1 MRSQLLHSL
10 HSLLLFALVAC
21 GAEEA
26 AAPSTEREGE
36 GTRVAIEVG
45 ADGYTPSSV
54 DAQVGQPLTLVFKR
68 ITEAGCGHEL
78 VIPSE
83 DIRRELPL
91 NEEVAVTLTPSEA
104 GELRFTCGM
113 DMFDGAVVVQ

>member
-1 MRSQLLHSL
+1 MRSLILTL
-10 HSLLLFALVAC
+10 ALALPLVAC
-21 GAEEA
+21 GGEEEA
-26 AAPSTEREGE
+26 APSGPVAEGR
-36 GTRVAIEVG
+36 RVAIEVG
-45 ADGYTPSSV
+45 ADGYEPSRV
-54 DAQVGQPLTLVFKR
+54 TTQAGEPVTLVFQR

-113 DMFDGAVVVQ
+113 DMFDGALVVE